1 MRKITSHPYKK
12 LLFFVII
19 LATILSTSVSFSQE
33 EKDRNGNGIVEES
46 DYWTTSEK
54 YSEEYIKS
62 YNARLEKKYNNYWT
76 NTPIDSQDIAPNLMP
91 IGSCNLLSCGSFLYS
106 EANFNSDWGGERI
119 GVDGVSRYGAN
130 VSYDCWDDDGTVDW
144 SEGQY
149 ISYSNSNANIET
161 PGIIEQSNLDG
172 GGFSI
177 FSYKNETI
185 NQDITVQPNTNY
197 TVCFEIAVIPRY
209 SNDDGDYIHFQP
221 NLQFGIASG
230 GVVISDPLT
239 YTHNDLNIHP
249 ASDFPDE
256 LSTATSGNGGF
267 QNPGGWTEI
276 DPFWE
281 NVCITFKTDNSGTVN
296 VFYATGDPGRSVVLV
311 DGLRLSLEGYA
322 NAPTLS
328 SSTDSF
334 CLPDDL
340 VDLDNYITST
350 GATGATLTWST
361 NSDPSVITDHLASS
375 MVNPPGIWYAFY
387 YNTTFNCFS
396 PSVALD
402 LSLSPPDC
410 TVHIDNC
417 PDDINECFD
426 GDGLTPVYWDTPS
439 SWYQCCGDSVTGGSS
454 FDVQFNLP
462 ESQNSCWIYNNTQ
475 RIGSSDMRLNQSATA
490 VDPPLYLGTASDVFF
505 VAPLQFFDNTVD
517 IPINHQLLNSSTST
531 VSVDWR
537 LDLLL
542 FDPVSGTY
550 SSEWNSTDTTVLAAG
565 TNPNP
570 SETPWT
576 IIIPANSVSNDEYKL
591 KFSYTGLT
599 DNKVEVDFI
608 NYNAILAGSGC
619 TAGINFVTTASH
631 NPGDE
636 FPIGTTQVTYTA
648 TLSFSGNNAPDP
660 IVEICTF
667 DVNIFDATQ
676 PVSTGDITECEEDPI
691 QTLDANDAITPIT
704 GQNVVWYTAETGGTV
719 VTDPTLNALG
729 TVTYWAEG
737 RLDGIGC
744 KSERTSVI
752 LTLNAAPTV
761 TISGDPILCGAEYTT
776 LTAVSDPTNVTYA
789 WYNAADPNTVIGTNS
804 STYNAT
810 EAGTYYVIVNFE
822 GCETQSDNLIIT
834 ETVLDDL
841 EVTCPENVTVD
852 CNDDIAGD
860 FANWLGGFSY
870 TGGADPVVETY
881 TVTVNGQPAVYGSL
895 VAPSDICT
903 GAVIV
908 VTLQVTDDCNQDES
922 CSSIFTLTENKIQP
936 TASNLDAISV
946 SCIEDIPDPDI
957 TLVYDA
963 GDYCGTF
970 TVTHQGDSSNN
981 DPCEPTITRTY
992 RITNSCNLFIDVT
1005 QIITVESLDF
1015 TIDIPDGGQTVEC
1028 LSDANIGAVTSP
1040 TVTDNC
1046 NNGLT
1051 PVMTGPFYAPDPF
1064 TCEGTV
1070 TYTWTYTDCIGNG
1083 HTWNYVFTVD
1093 YTGGITAPADA
1104 TETVE
1109 CVDDATLPSAP
1120 SSVDDSC
1127 GNAVVP
1133 VYVGVTSTPD
1143 PITCEGTVEYKW
1155 SYTDCTGDVVDYYT
1169 YTYTIDL
1176 TTSPV
1181 VNPTTGSDTVEC
1193 EADASAPQLPTI
1205 VDSCDNEITPTGG
1218 LTTEGNYDG
1227 CEGTIVYRYT
1237 YTDCAENSTD
1247 YVFTY
1252 TIELQDFEMPDD
1264 GASIVACSIY
1274 AIEPITPTV
1283 IDNCGNEIIPTGPI
1297 LGGTYV
1303 DCGGTITYTYMY
1315 TDCEGNNHEWVYTYT
1330 IYDTTNPV
1338 IDIESSDLTVECD
1351 GEGNL
1356 QGLTD
1361 WLDSNGGGSATDTCS
1376 DVTWSNDFDVLS
1388 DDCGATGSATVIF
1401 TATDVCGNYTT
1412 TTATFTIE
1420 DTTAPILTTPI
1431 DEELTVSCSEIP
1443 DVPNVEFE
1451 DSCSTEITIN
1461 FEETSTF
1468 NGEPGDYTIIR
1479 EWSAIDECGNEEIV
1493 IQTIIVIYES
1503 NVTGSDIELCN
1514 DDLPIDLFTLLNGD
1528 FTTNGVWEV
1537 TQGDATLDEGI
1548 FDPTTV
1554 ELGNY
1559 IFTYTDANNPCPT
1572 VADVIIEVINCITI
1586 QQVIELELEKSGVW
1600 NDENG
1605 DLSVNVGETIS
1616 YTFSVT
1622 NVGNFTAY
1630 NITIDDPLPGIV
1642 IEGGPIAVLLPGETD
1657 DSTFTAT
1664 YVITQ
1669 ADIDN
1674 GEVVNQAIVN
1684 GENEDGIVYNDESDD
1699 PSTEEPNDP
1708 TVVILPFVEG
1718 ITFEIFNGV
1727 TPNGDGFN
1735 DYFQIDGIDQY
1746 PNNNIKIYNRWGI
1759 LIWETNGY
1767 GSDKGG
1773 NVFTGDAD
1781 ARMMIEGQKDAPTG
1795 TYFYILTFSGE
1806 NPGKNSYSGYLY
1818 LNR

>member
-1 MRKITSHPYKK
+1 
-12 LLFFVII
+12 
-19 LATILSTSVSFSQE
+19 
-33 EKDRNGNGIVEES
+33 
-46 DYWTTSEK
+46 
-54 YSEEYIKS
+54 
-62 YNARLEKKYNNYWT
+62 
-76 NTPIDSQDIAPNLMP
+76 
-91 IGSCNLLSCGSFLYS
+91 
-106 EANFNSDWGGERI
+106 
-119 GVDGVSRYGAN
+119 
-130 VSYDCWDDDGTVDW
+130 
-144 SEGQY
+144 
-149 ISYSNSNANIET
+149 
-161 PGIIEQSNLDG
+161 
-172 GGFSI
+172 
-177 FSYKNETI
+177 
-185 NQDITVQPNTNY
+185 
-197 TVCFEIAVIPRY
+197 
-209 SNDDGDYIHFQP
+209 
-221 NLQFGIASG
+221 
-230 GVVISDPLT
+230 
-239 YTHNDLNIHP
+239 
-249 ASDFPDE
+249 
-256 LSTATSGNGGF
+256 
-267 QNPGGWTEI
+267 
-276 DPFWE
+276 
-281 NVCITFKTDNSGTVN
+281 
-296 VFYATGDPGRSVVLV
+296 
-311 DGLRLSLEGYA
+311 
-322 NAPTLS
+322 
-328 SSTDSF
+328 
-334 CLPDDL
+334 
-340 VDLDNYITST
+340 
-350 GATGATLTWST
+350 
-361 NSDPSVITDHLASS
+361 
-375 MVNPPGIWYAFY
+375 
-387 YNTTFNCFS
+387 
-396 PSVALD
+396 
-402 LSLSPPDC
+402 
-410 TVHIDNC
+410 
-417 PDDINECFD
+417 
-426 GDGLTPVYWDTPS
+426 
-439 SWYQCCGDSVTGGSS
+439 
-454 FDVQFNLP
+454 
-462 ESQNSCWIYNNTQ
+462 
-475 RIGSSDMRLNQSATA
+475 
-490 VDPPLYLGTASDVFF
+490 
-505 VAPLQFFDNTVD
+505 
-517 IPINHQLLNSSTST
+517 
-531 VSVDWR
+531 
-537 LDLLL
+537 
-542 FDPVSGTY
+542 
-550 SSEWNSTDTTVLAAG
+550 
-565 TNPNP
+565 
-570 SETPWT
+570 
-576 IIIPANSVSNDEYKL
+576 
-591 KFSYTGLT
+591 
-599 DNKVEVDFI
+599 
-608 NYNAILAGSGC
+608 
-619 TAGINFVTTASH
+619 
-631 NPGDE
+631 
-636 FPIGTTQVTYTA
+636 
-648 TLSFSGNNAPDP
+648 
-660 IVEICTF
+660 
-667 DVNIFDATQ
+667 
-676 PVSTGDITECEEDPI
+676 
-691 QTLDANDAITPIT
+691 
-704 GQNVVWYTAETGGTV
+704 
-719 VTDPTLNALG
+719 
-729 TVTYWAEG
+729 
-737 RLDGIGC
+737 
-744 KSERTSVI
+744 
-752 LTLNAAPTV
+752 
-761 TISGDPILCGAEYTT
+761 
-776 LTAVSDPTNVTYA
+776 
-789 WYNAADPNTVIGTNS
+789 
-804 STYNAT
+804 
-810 EAGTYYVIVNFE
+810 
-822 GCETQSDNLIIT
+822 
-834 ETVLDDL
+834 
-841 EVTCPENVTVD
+841 
-852 CNDDIAGD
+852 
-860 FANWLGGFSY
+860 
-870 TGGADPVVETY
+870 
-881 TVTVNGQPAVYGSL
+881 
-895 VAPSDICT
+895 
-903 GAVIV
+903 
-908 VTLQVTDDCNQDES
+908 
-922 CSSIFTLTENKIQP
+922 
-936 TASNLDAISV
+936 
-946 SCIEDIPDPDI
+946 
-957 TLVYDA
+957 
-963 GDYCGTF
+963 
-970 TVTHQGDSSNN
+970 
-981 DPCEPTITRTY
+981 
-992 RITNSCNLFIDVT
+992 
-1005 QIITVESLDF
+1005 
-1015 TIDIPDGGQTVEC
+1015 
-1028 LSDANIGAVTSP
+1028 
-1040 TVTDNC
+1040 
-1046 NNGLT
+1046 
-1051 PVMTGPFYAPDPF
+1051 
-1064 TCEGTV
+1064 
-1070 TYTWTYTDCIGNG
+1070 
-1083 HTWNYVFTVD
+1083 
-1093 YTGGITAPADA
+1093 
-1104 TETVE
+1104 
-1109 CVDDATLPSAP
+1109 
-1120 SSVDDSC
+1120 
-1127 GNAVVP
+1127 
-1133 VYVGVTSTPD
+1133 
-1143 PITCEGTVEYKW
+1143 
-1155 SYTDCTGDVVDYYT
+1155 
-1169 YTYTIDL
+1169 
-1176 TTSPV
+1176 
-1181 VNPTTGSDTVEC
+1181 
-1193 EADASAPQLPTI
+1193 
-1205 VDSCDNEITPTGG
+1205 
-1218 LTTEGNYDG
+1218 
-1227 CEGTIVYRYT
+1227 
-1237 YTDCAENSTD
+1237 
-1247 YVFTY
+1247 
-1252 TIELQDFEMPDD
+1252 MPDD